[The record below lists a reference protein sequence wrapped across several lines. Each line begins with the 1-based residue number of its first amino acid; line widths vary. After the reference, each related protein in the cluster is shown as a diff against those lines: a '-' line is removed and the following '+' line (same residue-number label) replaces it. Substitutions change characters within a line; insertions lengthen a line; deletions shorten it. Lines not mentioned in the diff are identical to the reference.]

1 MTDVKY
7 FLLYAADQINKVNL
21 TVVGYISAVKL
32 EIIAND
38 AEMNIFPNKTK
49 AVTMSSFTVECIKS
63 VYLCF
68 AQFVISYV
76 ELVFFKCKYRRNV

>member
-1 MTDVKY
+1 MFT
-7 FLLYAADQINKVNL
+7 ADQINKINL

-49 AVTMSSFTVECIKS
+49 AVTMSSFTVEYI
-63 VYLCF
+63 
-68 AQFVISYV
+68 
-76 ELVFFKCKYRRNV
+76 

>member
-1 MTDVKY
+1 MFTAY
-7 FLLYAADQINKVNL
+7 QINKINL

-49 AVTMSSFTVECIKS
+49 AVTMSSFTVEYI
-63 VYLCF
+63 
-68 AQFVISYV
+68 
-76 ELVFFKCKYRRNV
+76 